1 MPDTNQ
7 PRLLSF
13 TLDDWAVLGGRVS
26 VSLTDGVA
34 VLVGRNGAGKS
45 AILEG
50 FEAISLRP
58 IGRSPRTRPTDGD
71 SIPKVLEIE
80 VSTPNDRRLEY
91 KYELKSLPISADDLD
106 IDDSEN
112 SNLEESQFSWN
123 EHCRYTDR
131 EKELLWT
138 TEAGATT
145 FNHGVWPITTFLGNT
160 SFLRQSYPP
169 ENSPIMLP
177 ADEMQWVYAVLK
189 GVRVLGKNQGR
200 QMFRQRR
207 PSLVRV
213 SGRGVSPNLS
223 GIADTLAL
231 KIFRRAETEEL
242 EELEGVCQRV
252 GLGSKIVIQKFILTG
267 ESRDTTE
274 GESKEYVASVL
285 LDGVNVG
292 LLSDGTLRVLSIL
305 IELIFS
311 SPKFSMTAII
321 EEPETQI
328 HPGMLAK
335 LLNEIEA
342 YTFGENLILS
352 THSPQV
358 VAWTKPDKIN
368 LVDRNNGRTI
378 IRKLGEGKMH
388 NVVEY
393 LCEEGN
399 LGEWIYSGILDD

>member
-50 FEAISLRP
+50 FEAISLRA
-58 IGRSPRTRPTDGD
+58 IGRTYRTRHTDGD

-80 VSTPNDRRLEY
+80 ILTPNDRRLEY
-91 KYELKSLPISADDLD
+91 KYELKPLHIPADDLE
-106 IDDSEN
+106 IDGSEN
-112 SNLEESQFSWN
+112 SNLEESQISWN
-123 EHCRYTDR
+123 EYCRYVDG
-131 EKELLWT
+131 EKELLWS
-138 TEAGATT
+138 TEAGVTT
-145 FNHGVWPITTFLGNT
+145 FDEENEIVTAILGST
-160 SFLRQSYPP
+160 SSLQQSY
-169 ENSPIMLP
+169 SPKKFPFKLP
-177 ADEMQWVYAVLK
+177 NEMQWTYAVLK
-189 GVRVLGKNQGR
+189 GVRLLGKDSIR
-200 QMFRQRR
+200 PISRQRR
-207 PSLVRV
+207 QSLLRV
-213 SGRGVSPNLS
+213 SGRRISPSFYGV
-223 GIADTLAL
+223 ADALAY
-231 KIFRRAETEEL
+231 KILHHVETEEL
-242 EELEGVCQRV
+242 DDLEGVCQRV
-252 GLGSKIVIQKFILTG
+252 GLGKNITVQKFIPSEEIG
-267 ESRDTTE
+267 ETAE
-274 GESKEYVASVL
+274 GYVASVL
-285 LDGVNVG
+285 LDGVNIG

-305 IELIFS
+305 AELVFS
-311 SPKFSMTAII
+311 SSDSSTTTII

-342 YTFGENLILS
+342 HTFGENLILS

-358 VAWTKPDKIN
+358 VAWTKPNKIN
-368 LVDRNNGRTI
+368 LVARNNGLTTV
-378 IRKLGEGKMH
+378 RKLGEDEIH